1 MRKEQDS
8 GYDSYSE
15 HTDQPSV
22 RKQRKVPT
30 SYSSAEK
37 KRKKSEREKLLDW
50 IKGLHPGDRVTV
62 VLFVVFFLNSWLLFF
77 ALLFTSS
84 HENRV

>member
-1 MRKEQDS
+1 MDTIHTQNTLTNLQ
-8 GYDSYSE
+8 SE
-15 HTDQPSV
+15 SREKCQL
-22 RKQRKVPT
+22 PT
-30 SYSSAEK
+30 LLQKK

-62 VLFVVFFLNSWLLFF
+62 GLFVVFFLNSWLLFF

>member
-37 KRKKSEREKLLDW
+37 KIGEREAARLDKRATPW
-50 IKGLHPGDRVTV
+50 
-62 VLFVVFFLNSWLLFF
+62 
-77 ALLFTSS
+77 
-84 HENRV
+84 

>member
-37 KRKKSEREKLLDW
+37 RKKIREREAARLDKRATPW
-50 IKGLHPGDRVTV
+50 
-62 VLFVVFFLNSWLLFF
+62 
-77 ALLFTSS
+77 
-84 HENRV
+84 

>member
-37 KRKKSEREKLLDW
+37 KKKKIREREAARLDKRATPW
-50 IKGLHPGDRVTV
+50 
-62 VLFVVFFLNSWLLFF
+62 
-77 ALLFTSS
+77 
-84 HENRV
+84 

>member
-1 MRKEQDS
+1 MDTIHTQNTLTNLQ
-8 GYDSYSE
+8 SE
-15 HTDQPSV
+15 SREKCQL
-22 RKQRKVPT
+22 PT
-30 SYSSAEK
+30 LLQK
-37 KRKKSEREKLLDW
+37 KKSEREKLLDW

-62 VLFVVFFLNSWLLFF
+62 GLFVVFFLNSWLLFF

>member
-1 MRKEQDS
+1 MRKEQDG

-30 SYSSAEK
+30 SYSSAGKKKEK
-37 KRKKSEREKLLDW
+37 NQREKLLNW

-62 VLFVVFFLNSWLLFF
+62 VLFVVFFLNPWLLFF
-77 ALLFTSS
+77 ALLFTLS